1 MSVVASRFGKTGSIV
16 KMRVS
21 ISKEDLFA
29 EVAGGGVPF
38 FGEVRRDGVV
48 EMDGDFFWCRGLRSG
63 EFRDGDWLN

>member
-38 FGEVRRDGVV
+38 LGEV
-48 EMDGDFFWCRGLRSG
+48 
-63 EFRDGDWLN
+63 